1 MLVSLQKRQRMS
13 TLKKDLEEQYI
24 IKKYLKEQDSE
35 LFSND
40 NINLLLENEAKNL
53 EQLKIKQEYES
64 NIQKL

>member
-1 MLVSLQKRQRMS
+1 
-13 TLKKDLEEQYI
+13 
-24 IKKYLKEQDSE
+24 LKEQDSE